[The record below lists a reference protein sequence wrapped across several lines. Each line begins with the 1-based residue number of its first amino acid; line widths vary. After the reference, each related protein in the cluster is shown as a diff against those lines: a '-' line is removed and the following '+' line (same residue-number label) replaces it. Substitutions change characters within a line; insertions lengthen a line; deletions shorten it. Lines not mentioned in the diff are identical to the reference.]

1 MDDLI
6 SRQQA
11 LALRFTKAI
20 NEDGVIYVPLGEYL
34 SGIKSLTSTQPD
46 ESTCWGCNCPKMD
59 LLEQPTQTNADPM
72 QGSALDCV
80 RRQQAIDAVNAA
92 TVITNP
98 EHFKGHEKFTG
109 FMEDEDIL
117 SFGKWERAN
126 GFNTALVETRIL
138 LEKLPYAQPDM
149 PEFIEHIE
157 SMAYERGRSEAQSGK
172 KRGHWKLLDN
182 GDAICSECGRKQ
194 KGVWDFDNWD
204 NFCRHCGADMRG

>member
-1 MDDLI
+1 MNKRRKVLI
-6 SRQQA
+6 TITYNEMGIIID
-11 LALRFTKAI
+11 TKA
-20 NEDGVIYVPLGEYL
+20 EEVA
-34 SGIKSLTSTQPD
+34 
-46 ESTCWGCNCPKMD
+46 
-59 LLEQPTQTNADPM
+59 QPTQTNADPM

-80 RRQQAIDAVNAA
+80 KRQQAIDAVNAA

-109 FMEDEDIL
+109 FMEDEDIS

-138 LEKLPYAQPDM
+138 LGKLPYAQPDL

-194 KGVWDFDNWD
+194 LHAWDFDNLD
-204 NFCRHCGADMRG
+204 NYCHHCGSYNGGKGA